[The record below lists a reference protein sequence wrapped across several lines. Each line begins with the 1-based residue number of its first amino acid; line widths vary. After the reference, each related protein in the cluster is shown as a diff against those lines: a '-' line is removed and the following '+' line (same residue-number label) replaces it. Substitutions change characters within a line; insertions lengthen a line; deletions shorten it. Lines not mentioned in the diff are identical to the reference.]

1 MLPQAGTFLL
11 LCIKYCI
18 SCLSFLD
25 EILDDGA
32 DKNDSDD
39 GDTAEDDGA
48 DGDVDLLLGV
58 GVAALLLVLSPA
70 LLAQAGGTLCPG
82 GGMSTLKVP
91 PFSIF
96 KS

>member
-1 MLPQAGTFLL
+1 M
-11 LCIKYCI
+11 
-18 SCLSFLD
+18 D

-32 DKNDSDD
+32 HKNDADD
-39 GDTAEDDGA
+39 DDTAEDDGA
-48 DGDVDLLLGV
+48 DLLLGV

-82 GGMSTLKVP
+82 GVMSTLKVP